1 MKQNITLSL
10 DTKLLRE
17 AKVLAAQRNTSV
29 SRLLAG
35 ELEAT
40 VSRQSDYE
48 RSQRTALAL
57 MNEGLSLG
65 GTPLSRDE
73 LHDR

>member
-10 DTKLLRE
+10 DTRLLRE

-29 SRLLAG
+29 SRLLAE
-35 ELEAT
+35 ELEAR

-48 RSQRTALAL
+48 RSRRAALAL
-57 MNEGLSLG
+57 MKEGMPLG
-65 GTPLSRDE
+65 GAPLARDA
-73 LHDR
+73 LHER

>member
-17 AKVLAAQRNTSV
+17 AKVLAAQRHTSV
-29 SRLLAG
+29 SRLLAE
-35 ELEAT
+35 ELEAR

-48 RSQRTALAL
+48 CSRRAALAL
-57 MNEGLSLG
+57 MKEGLPLG

-73 LHDR
+73 LHER